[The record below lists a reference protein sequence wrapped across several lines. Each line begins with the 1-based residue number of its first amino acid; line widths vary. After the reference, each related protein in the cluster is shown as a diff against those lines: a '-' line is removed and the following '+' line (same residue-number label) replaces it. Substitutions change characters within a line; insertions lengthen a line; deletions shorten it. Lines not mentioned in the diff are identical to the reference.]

1 MNKNRKSQKGF
12 TLILSLVLLLVM
24 SLMGGALIVISSTDH
39 QSNNTSDEYQQT
51 FYVAEHA
58 LIEAEKYLIN
68 EMIGPWVDPV
78 RDQATLPAPG
88 AGASQEELEA
98 HTNYMDELRAKAVA
112 NGGFARHTDA
122 SAPWPIGRGIPINIE
137 TLRDTACANS
147 FRNLVRDNSGNVL
160 VAVQQENWNFG
171 ELIEPILVSEGAP
184 NAEIEH
190 MQRYRWEYFAI
201 NVGSSTFKGA
211 GTSLKKTSTNV
222 QRQGTAYKLYGCGYL
237 MPKGTDLDDFDDP
250 EILIPLESLVILSS

>member
-1 MNKNRKSQKGF
+1 MNKNRKSLKGF
-12 TLILSLVLLLVM
+12 TLVLSLVLLLVM
-24 SLMGGALIVISSTDH
+24 SLMGGALIVISSSDH

-68 EMIGPWVDPV
+68 QMIGPWVDPV
-78 RDQATLPAPG
+78 NDQASIPAPG
-88 AGASQEELEA
+88 AGASEEELQA
-98 HTNYMDELRAKAVA
+98 HTDYMDRLRSDAVA

-122 SAPWPIGRGIPINIE
+122 TSPWPNGRGTPININE
-137 TLRDTACANS
+137 LRNTACANS
-147 FRNLVRDNSGNVL
+147 FRNLVRDNNGIVF

-171 ELIEPILVSEGAP
+171 ELIRPILVAENASD
-184 NAEIEH
+184 AEIEH
-190 MQRYRWEYFAI
+190 MQRFRWEFFAI

-237 MPKGTDLDDFDDP
+237 MPSGSDLDDISDP
-250 EILIPLESLVILSS
+250 DILIPLESLVILSS